1 MPEFSLQPHPS
12 TPCEWIDALTV
23 RIDWLSADL
32 LVLYYRVQG
41 DIDRLHL
48 PPQRRS
54 AHAEG
59 LWKSTCLE
67 AFIRPAG
74 AARYFE
80 CNFSPSSEWALYA
93 FDDYRAGM
101 RPIEPAQ
108 PPKLLFRRRT
118 GELDADVDVHLA
130 AFELPPNV
138 ELEIGLCAVLQDV
151 DGAVC
156 YQALAHAA
164 GKPDFHHA
172 STFAARLTTPKEA
185 DSG

>member
-1 MPEFSLQPHPS
+1 MPEFTLQSHPS
-12 TPCEWIDALTV
+12 TPCTWIDALTV
-23 RIDWLSADL
+23 RIDWLSPDL
-32 LVLYYRVQG
+32 LVLYYRIQG
-41 DIDRLHL
+41 DIDRLRL

-54 AHAEG
+54 AHADG

-74 AARYFE
+74 SARYFE

-93 FDDYRAGM
+93 FDGYRAGM
-101 RPIEPAQ
+101 RPVEPAQ
-108 PPKLLFRRRT
+108 PPKIIFRRRT

-130 AFELPPNV
+130 AFELPQNV
-138 ELEIGLCAVLQDV
+138 DLEIGLCAVLQDV
-151 DGAVC
+151 AGAVY
-156 YQALAHAA
+156 YQALAHAD

-172 STFAARLTTPKEA
+172 SAFAARLTPPKGA